1 MPAQWIV
8 DTGFLVA
15 LLNQSEQYHSWVT
28 AQLSQIS
35 TPLLTCEAVI
45 TETCFL
51 LQNIHRGEETILKF
65 INSQKLQIP
74 FQLDQES
81 PAIQVLMQKYQSVPM
96 SLADACLVRMT
107 EIYPD
112 STLLTLDSDF
122 QIYRRNRNNLISLLI
137 PKRIFR

>member
-1 MPAQWIV
+1 MAAQWIV

-15 LLNQSEQYHSWVT
+15 LLNRSEQYHSWVT
-28 AQLSQIS
+28 AQLNQIS
-35 TPLLTCEAVI
+35 APLLTCEAVI

-51 LQNIHRGEETILKF
+51 LQDIYQGEDTILKF

-74 FQLDQES
+74 FQLNQES
-81 PAIQVLMQKYQSVPM
+81 PTIQALMQKYRSIPM

-107 EIYPD
+107 ELYPD

-122 QIYRRNRNNLISLLI
+122 QIYRRNKNKPIAFISPNN
-137 PKRIFR
+137 

>member
-1 MPAQWIV
+1 MGSQWII

-15 LLNQSEQYHSWVT
+15 LLNRSEHYHPWVKT
-28 AQLSQIS
+28 QLSQIS
-35 TPLLTCEAVI
+35 APLLTCEAVI

-51 LQNIHRGEETILKF
+51 LQTIHQGEDTILKL

-74 FQLDQES
+74 FQLNQES
-81 PAIQVLMQKYQSVPM
+81 PTIQELMQQYRSVPM

-107 EIYPD
+107 EIYPN

-122 QIYRRNRNNLISLLI
+122 QIYRRNKNQTISLII
-137 PKRIFR
+137 PTSQ

>member
-1 MPAQWIV
+1 MAAQWIV

-15 LLNQSEQYHSWVT
+15 LLNRSEQYHSWVT

-35 TPLLTCEAVI
+35 APLLTCEAVI

-51 LQNIHRGEETILKF
+51 LQDIYQGEDTILKF

-74 FQLDQES
+74 FQLNQEA
-81 PAIQVLMQKYQSVPM
+81 PTIQALMQKYKSVPM

-107 EIYPD
+107 ELYPD
-112 STLLTLDSDF
+112 GTLLTLDSDF
-122 QIYRRNRNNLISLLI
+122 QIYRRNKNKPIAFISPRNG
-137 PKRIFR
+137 R